1 MKEQKWIIGIVVGLI
16 AAAGIFFSL
25 SRTAIAPSAT
35 ELTSNADDIAF
46 GQFLKD
52 NGVTFYGAFWC
63 PHCQRVK
70 KELGEAV
77 WKPIYVECSTPD
89 GKDETQVCKD
99 AKIDSFPTF
108 VFKDGSRQSG
118 EMTRDEIAQRAGY
131 SPGAQAATT
140 SLPGITK

>member
-1 MKEQKWIIGIVVGLI
+1 MKEQKWIIGIVVGLL
-16 AAAGIFFSL
+16 AATGIFFSL
-25 SRTAIAPSAT
+25 SKKAVAPSAS
-35 ELTSNADDIAF
+35 EIASSAEDAAF

-52 NGVTFYGAFWC
+52 NGVIFYGAFWC

-89 GKDETQVCKD
+89 GKDETQQCKD

-118 EMTRDEIAQRAGY
+118 EMTRDEIAARAGY
-131 SPGAQAATT
+131 VATT
-140 SLPGITK
+140 SPLSK

>member
-1 MKEQKWIIGIVVGLI
+1 MHTEFMKEQKWVIGIVVGLL
-16 AAAGIFFSL
+16 AATGIFFSL
-25 SRTAIAPSAT
+25 SKKATLPTEAELVATAEDA
-35 ELTSNADDIAF
+35 AF

-52 NGVTFYGAFWC
+52 NGVIFYGAFWC

-89 GKDETQVCKD
+89 GKDETQQCKD

-118 EMTRDEIAQRAGY
+118 EMTRDEIAKRAGY
-131 SPGAQAATT
+131 VAPA
-140 SLPGITK
+140 KK

>member
-1 MKEQKWIIGIVVGLI
+1 MSNMKEQKWVIGIVVGLL
-16 AAAGIFFSL
+16 AATGIFFSL
-25 SRTAIAPSAT
+25 SKKAIAPTEQGVVASAQ
-35 ELTSNADDIAF
+35 DVAF

-89 GKDETQVCKD
+89 GRDETQVCKD
-99 AKIDSFPTF
+99 AKIESFPTF
-108 VFKDGSRQSG
+108 VFKDGSRQEG
-118 EMTRDEIAQRAGY
+118 EMTRDEIAKRAGY
-131 SPGAQAATT
+131 MAT
-140 SLPGITK
+140 STK